1 MATSGNDEYGSLL
14 RIEKFKGENFHL
26 WKFKMQMV
34 LEEKDLWNI
43 VKGDEVEPA
52 EEGTTETQRRQ
63 FQKRERKALATICLS
78 LGDEQLSLVRTATTA
93 KQAWSKLESHYE
105 VKSLANKLFLRKKY
119 FTMSM
124 AVDDSMSEH
133 INKMKELAS
142 QLEAVGA
149 SITEDDQVTPGIL
162 HAKTIIRS
170 ETIFFATARIIL
182 EPGREFDY

>member
-1 MATSGNDEYGSLL
+1 MATSSDEHGSLL

-93 KQAWSKLESHYE
+93 KEAWSKLKSHYE

-124 AVDDSMSEH
+124 GVDESMSEH

-142 QLEAVGA
+142 QLE
-149 SITEDDQVTPGIL
+149 
-162 HAKTIIRS
+162 
-170 ETIFFATARIIL
+170 
-182 EPGREFDY
+182 